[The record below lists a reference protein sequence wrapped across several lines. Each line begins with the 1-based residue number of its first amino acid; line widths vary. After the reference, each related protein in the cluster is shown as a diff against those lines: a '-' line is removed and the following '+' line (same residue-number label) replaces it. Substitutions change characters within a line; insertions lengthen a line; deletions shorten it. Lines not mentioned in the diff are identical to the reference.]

1 MWKAPQ
7 RPNNQISQSF
17 VDGLIKV
24 YSVTDVSQPGYKPV
38 EKLVFKIAL
47 RYDEQR
53 LGITR
58 FYSGQQNQSQIE
70 RVIRVPRAGA
80 VSNQDVAVTEDG
92 HKYRIDL
99 VQAVMDIYPPCV
111 DLTLSRLDQ
120 DYEVDDEIEEVS
132 GNNVV

>member
-7 RPNNQISQSF
+7 RPNNQVSQSF
-17 VDGLIKV
+17 GDGLVKV
-24 YSVTDVSQPGYKPV
+24 YSVKDVAQPGYKPV

-53 LGITR
+53 LGIQR

-70 RVIRVPRAGA
+70 RVIRVPRAGQ
-80 VSNQDVAVTEDG
+80 VSNQDVAITEDG
-92 HKYRIDL
+92 HKYRVDL

-111 DLTLSRLDQ
+111 DLTLARLDQ
-120 DYEVDDEIEEVS
+120 DYELDDDIEEVS
-132 GNNVV
+132 GNDVV